1 MVDHTNKSKQT
12 IIIKNSAEESNGF
25 GIAGFAMALMALMAF
40 ILLICT
46 PISALTANNSA
57 WLTRLTVGIILWIL
71 GLIFSIIGL
80 KKTPKGLAKAGL
92 SISLLP
98 LTLIAVSLFFIFS
111 QVSTPVR
118 FDTEVKQ
125 RKTEVIDRIK
135 DIRTAQRAFKS
146 KYNRF
151 TASFDTLEAFVLT
164 DSLELERRIVSEDD
178 IKALDRHKKS
188 GRKNVERFKVAVMD
202 TIFSP
207 KKISIDQVRHLRYIP
222 HTNNKT
228 QFIMET
234 GFIKTQTNRLI
245 PVVEVRAPYK
255 MFLDTIKYRQEIIN
269 LIDDEENNYRYA
281 GIKFGSL
288 KSSDNEAGNWE

>member
-1 MVDHTNKSKQT
+1 MVEHTNKTKQT
-12 IIIKNSAEESNGF
+12 IIVKNSADESNGF
-25 GIAGFAMALMALMAF
+25 GIAGFAMALMAF
-40 ILLICT
+40 ILFICT
-46 PISALTANNSA
+46 PISALSANNSA
-57 WLTRLTVGIILWIL
+57 WPTLLILGIILWIL
-71 GLIFSIIGL
+71 GLIFSIMGL
-80 KKTPKGLAKAGL
+80 KKMPKGLAKAGL
-92 SISLLP
+92 IISLLP
-98 LTLIAVSLFFIFS
+98 LALIAVSLFYVIYY
-111 QVSTPVR
+111 QISTPVR
-118 FDTEVKQ
+118 FDTEVRQ
-125 RKTEVIDRIK
+125 RKNEVIDRIK
-135 DIRTAQRAFKS
+135 DIRTAQRAFKV

-151 TASFDTLEAFVLT
+151 TASFDSLETFVLT
-164 DSLELERRIVSEDD
+164 DSLELERRIVSQDD

-222 HTNNKT
+222 HTDNKT

>member
-1 MVDHTNKSKQT
+1 MVDQTNQPKQT
-12 IIIKNSAEESNGF
+12 IIVQSSADESNGF
-25 GIAGFAMALMALMAF
+25 GIAGFVLALVALL
-40 ILLICT
+40 LLICT

-57 WLTRLTVGIILWIL
+57 WPTLLTIGIILWIL

-98 LTLIAVSLFFIFS
+98 LALISVSLFYVIFS
-111 QVSTPVR
+111 QVSTVR
-118 FDTEVKQ
+118 FDTEVRQ
-125 RKTEVIDRIK
+125 RENEVIDRIK
-135 DIRTAQRAFKS
+135 DIRTAQRAFKV

-151 TASFDTLEAFVLT
+151 TASFDSLETFILT
-164 DSLELERRIVSEDD
+164 DSLELERRIVSQDD

-222 HTNNKT
+222 YTDNKT

-234 GFIKTQTNRLI
+234 GFIKTQPNRLI
-245 PVVEVRAPYK
+245 PVVEVRVPYK
-255 MFLDTIKYRQEIIN
+255 MFLDTIKYRQKVIN
-269 LIDDEENNYRYA
+269 LIDDELNNYNRYP
-281 GIKFGSL
+281 GVKFGSL
-288 KSSDNEAGNWE
+288 NSPNNEAGNWE